1 MALGAIGGFAA
12 FGLIGVVIG
21 PVVLSLALVFFGM
34 YKARKAPLA
43 APAPPAPQ

>member
-21 PVVLSLALVFFGM
+21 PVVLSLSLVFFGM
-34 YKARKAPLA
+34 YKARKALPA
-43 APAPPAPQ
+43 APIPPE